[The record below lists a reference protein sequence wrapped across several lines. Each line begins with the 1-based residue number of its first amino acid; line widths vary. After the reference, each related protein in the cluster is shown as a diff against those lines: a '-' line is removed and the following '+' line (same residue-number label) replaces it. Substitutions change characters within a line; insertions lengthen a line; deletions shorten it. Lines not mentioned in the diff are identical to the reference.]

1 MPESANGNWH
11 SIQADEEL
19 SSSKW
24 QNYQSQNRIWAHV
37 PAGCVCVWERE
48 RGVAPGLDVEIAGGI
63 VSLLHP
69 SPLDL
74 G

>member
-1 MPESANGNWH
+1 MVT
-11 SIQADEEL
+11 DTR
-19 SSSKW
+19 SKPMKNYLH
-24 QNYQSQNRIWAHV
+24 QNDRITRVRTGFEPMSQRGV
-37 PAGCVCVWERE
+37 CVCERE